1 MAMIE
6 VFLGAIIKVI
16 FDKLASVDLK
26 KLARSEG
33 LDTQL
38 KRWSQVLSLIQAVL
52 DDEEDKQNMRI
63 AVKQWL
69 DDLQDLAYD
78 MDDVIDEFSTEACR
92 RKLMEAQGSTSKVR
106 KVKIPSCCTNF
117 SVKDYKFNRKMAPKV
132 DEITRR
138 LESLKEQIK
147 ILHLVE
153 TVAKRPNK
161 TRDRLPSTSLVESYV
176 YGREN
181 DKKELLKLLL
191 SNESSD
197 DQVAV
202 IPIVGM
208 GGVGKTTLAQMVYN
222 DDRVNEFFDSKAWAC
237 VSDDFDIF
245 GVTKTILRAIT
256 AGGCD
261 YEDLNMVQVKLSE
274 ALTRKRFLIVLDDV
288 WNEKYEDWDILRRP
302 FLVGSSGS
310 KIIVTTRNQR
320 VASVVSS
327 TSGYSLKE
335 LTDDESLWLL
345 ARHALGRTNF
355 DRYPNLEGI
364 GRSIVRKCKNLPL
377 AVKTL
382 GGLLRARST
391 PDEWTDI
398 LNSEIWEIKEDQSDI
413 LPALRLS
420 YYHLPA
426 HLKPCFAYCS
436 IFPKDYEFDKYEL
449 VLLWMA
455 EGFLEESKASDLME
469 DIGEDY
475 FKELLMRSF
484 FQQSSSTSSRFV
496 MHDLI
501 NDLARY
507 IAGDFCS
514 RLTDDLEEN
523 IKCTILDKVRYTSF
537 TSSIYGASQKFKTLQ
552 KAKHLR
558 SFLPVSGKYVGN
570 FYIAKKVITE
580 LLLELRYSR
589 VLSFSGYDISD
600 LPNSIGEL
608 IHLRYLN
615 LSGTSLKV
623 LPESL
628 SNLCNLQTLRLRDCW
643 GLINLPVGIRKLINL
658 RHLENSNTSQL
669 HEMPSGIDQ
678 LTSLQTLSKVV
689 VSKNGG
695 FRLNDLGNLSLLAGS
710 LAILELQNVTNVQE
724 ARDANL
730 KNKRDLDKIVLA
742 WNSEYDGSLSK
753 VLQQDLLEALR
764 PHTNLTSLE
773 IKFYKG
779 DKFSSWVGD
788 SSFTKLVKVSLR
800 GCTHCKCLPSLG
812 QLPALKDLSIQT
824 MLEVKA
830 VGTELCGK
838 DCFPSLESLTF
849 DDMPE
854 WEEWTCLSSA
864 GENEC
869 HFPLLR
875 KLCISG
881 CPKLKSIPVLHLPS
895 LSELNLKKCSVGIA
909 KCFHNLT
916 SLNQLQF
923 GQIIGLASLEDVFKQ
938 FPSGLEGIALHECHQ
953 LKNLWGS
960 SKTVNLV
967 QLKSLDVSE
976 CSQLSSLEELGSN
989 NTVNLVQLKRLFV
1002 SECSQLS
1009 SLEELGVLPTLEY
1022 LDIKGCSALQ
1032 SLPTFSGLDTLRIG
1046 RCSALSCLPMDK
1058 LLLPQLRSLE
1068 ISQCQKLNLTPE
1080 IVIEDTSTSI
1090 EILEITDCPCL
1101 NLRTML
1107 GSVYSFASL
1116 RSLDISDCDYHLDQ
1130 LPTPSLER
1138 LSLCRCKNVS
1148 YLPSGLGRLRS
1159 LLLYSCSSPLLFP
1172 QGDFPPTLKFLDI
1185 EAGENLQLKPLSE
1198 WGLNRL
1204 TFLER
1209 FYIRGG
1215 YPELE
1220 SFSGSGDD
1228 GLALLPPTLRSVTI
1242 RDLPNLK
1249 SLSAFLRGLTALQDL
1264 SIFNCPKLGSL
1275 PRGSLSNPL
1284 RALEIYECPL
1294 LEKRCL
1300 MDRGDYWPMIED
1312 IPIVTIRS
1320 DGTRWGSMFF
1330 SCDFD

>member
-1 MAMIE
+1 
-6 VFLGAIIKVI
+6 
-16 FDKLASVDLK
+16 
-26 KLARSEG
+26 
-33 LDTQL
+33 
-38 KRWSQVLSLIQAVL
+38 
-52 DDEEDKQNMRI
+52 
-63 AVKQWL
+63 
-69 DDLQDLAYD
+69 
-78 MDDVIDEFSTEACR
+78 
-92 RKLMEAQGSTSKVR
+92 
-106 KVKIPSCCTNF
+106 
-117 SVKDYKFNRKMAPKV
+117 
-132 DEITRR
+132 
-138 LESLKEQIK
+138 
-147 ILHLVE
+147 
-153 TVAKRPNK
+153 
-161 TRDRLPSTSLVESYV
+161 
-176 YGREN
+176 
-181 DKKELLKLLL
+181 
-191 SNESSD
+191 
-197 DQVAV
+197 
-202 IPIVGM
+202 M

-245 GVTKTILRAIT
+245 GVTKTILKAIT
-256 AGGCD
+256 PGVCD

-310 KIIVTTRNQR
+310 KIIVTTRHHR
-320 VASVVSS
+320 VASVMSS
-327 TSGYSLKE
+327 TAGYSLEE
-335 LTDDESLWLL
+335 LRDDESLCLL

-364 GRSIVRKCKNLPL
+364 GRSVARKCKNLPL

-455 EGFLEESKASDLME
+455 EGFLEESKASELME
-469 DIGEDY
+469 DMGENY

-507 IAGDFCS
+507 VAGDFCS

-523 IKCTILDKVRYTSF
+523 IKCTILDKVRYASF
-537 TSSIYGASQKFKTLQ
+537 TSSAYGASQKFKTLQ
-552 KAKHLR
+552 KTKHLR
-558 SFLPVSGKYVGN
+558 SFLPLPIFVEDGRE
-570 FYIAKKVITE
+570 FYEFHIPKKVIAE

-589 VLSFSGYDISD
+589 VLSFSGYVIFD

-615 LSGTSLKV
+615 LSGTWLKL

-628 SNLCNLQTLRLRDCW
+628 SNLCNLQTLRLRNCRK
-643 GLINLPVGIRKLINL
+643 LINLPVGIRKLINL

-689 VSKNGG
+689 VSKHGG

-710 LAILELQNVTNVQE
+710 LAILGLQNVKNVQE

-730 KNKRDLDKIVLA
+730 KNKRDLDELVLA

-773 IKFYKG
+773 IEFYKG

-788 SSFTKLVKVSLR
+788 YSFTKLVKVSLR

-812 QLPALKDLSIQT
+812 QLPALKDLSIQS
-824 MLEVKA
+824 MREVKA

-838 DCFPSLESLTF
+838 DCSWEFSFPLLESLTF

-869 HFPLLR
+869 RFPLLR
-875 KLCISG
+875 KLCISR
-881 CPKLKSIPVLHLPS
+881 CSKLKSIPVLHLPS
-895 LSELNLKKCSVGIA
+895 LSELKLQKCSVEIA

-916 SLNQLQF
+916 SLNKLEF
-923 GQIIGLASLEDVFKQ
+923 WQIIGLASLEDVFMQ
-938 FPSGLEGIALHECHQ
+938 FPSGLEDIALRSCHQ

-960 SKTVNLV
+960 SNTMNLG
-967 QLKSLDVSE
+967 QLKSLVVSD
-976 CSQLSSLEELGSN
+976 
-989 NTVNLVQLKRLFV
+989 
-1002 SECSQLS
+1002 CSQLS
-1009 SLEELGVLPTLEY
+1009 SLEELGVLPMLKYLE
-1022 LDIKGCSALQ
+1022 IESCSALQ
-1032 SLPTFSGLDTLRIG
+1032 SLPTLSGLNTLRISF
-1046 RCSALSCLPMDK
+1046 CSALSCLPMDK
-1058 LLLPQLRSLE
+1058 LLLPQLRHLD
-1068 ISQCQKLNLTPE
+1068 IFDCQKLNLTPE

-1090 EILEITDCPCL
+1090 EILQIDGCPCL

-1116 RSLDISDCDYHLDQ
+1116 RSLNICDCDYHLDQ

-1138 LSLCRCKNVS
+1138 LRLDRCKNVS

-1159 LLLYSCSSPLLFP
+1159 LQLSFCSSPLLFP
-1172 QGDFPPTLKFLDI
+1172 QGDFPPSLEGLYI
-1185 EAGENLQLKPLSE
+1185 GGENLQLKPLSE

-1209 FYIRGG
+1209 FRIRGG

-1228 GLALLPPTLRSVTI
+1228 GFALLPPTLRSVDI
-1242 RDLPNLK
+1242 GDLPNLK
-1249 SLSAFLRGLTALQDL
+1249 SLSTLLRGLTALKGL
-1264 SIFNCPKLGSL
+1264 RIFGCPKLGSL
-1275 PRGSLSNPL
+1275 PKESLRNQLKLL
-1284 RALEIYECPL
+1284 RIDTCPL

-1300 MDRGDYWPMIED
+1300 MDRDYWRMIED
-1312 IPIVTIRS
+1312 IPCVGIGSDLQQVYTTGVPVTLEVAS
-1320 DGTRWGSMFF
+1320 DLVDGQGPIYREDTTVFF
-1330 SCDFD
+1330 SQSGETADTLQALDYALENGALCVGITNTVGSALARKTHCGVHIKAGCEIGVASTKAYTSQIVVMAMLALAVGGDMISNETRREAIIDGLLDLPSMHLACFLHHIHVDVRLALLPRL

>member
-1 MAMIE
+1 
-6 VFLGAIIKVI
+6 
-16 FDKLASVDLK
+16 
-26 KLARSEG
+26 
-33 LDTQL
+33 
-38 KRWSQVLSLIQAVL
+38 
-52 DDEEDKQNMRI
+52 MRI

-92 RKLMEAQGSTSKVR
+92 RRLLEAQGSTSKVR
-106 KVKIPSCCTNF
+106 KVKIPSCCTKF
-117 SVKDYKFNRKMAPKV
+117 SVKDYKFNRNMAPKV

-138 LESLKEQIK
+138 LESLKEQIN

-181 DKKELLKLLL
+181 DKEELLKLLL

-197 DQVAV
+197 DKVVV

-208 GGVGKTTLAQMVYN
+208 GGIGKTTLAQMVYN
-222 DDRVNEFFDSKAWAC
+222 DDRVNKFFDSKAWAC

-245 GVTKTILRAIT
+245 GVTKTILKAIT

-288 WNEKYEDWDILRRP
+288 WNEKYEDWDILCRP

-310 KIIVTTRNQR
+310 KIIVTTRNHR

-327 TSGYSLKE
+327 TAGYSLKE
-335 LTDDESLWLL
+335 LTDDDSLCLL

-455 EGFLEESKASDLME
+455 EGFIEESKASELME
-469 DIGEDY
+469 DIGDNY

-507 IAGDFCS
+507 VAGDFCS

-523 IKCTILDKVRYTSF
+523 IKCTILDKVRYASF
-537 TSSIYGASQKFKTLQ
+537 TSSGYGATQKFKTLQ

-558 SFLPVSGKYVGN
+558 SFLPLPIFVKYEGLP
-570 FYIAKKVITE
+570 FYIAKKVVAE

-589 VLSFSGYDISD
+589 VLSFSGYAISD

-615 LSGTSLKV
+615 LSGTWLKL

-628 SNLCNLQTLRLRDCW
+628 SNLCNLQTLRLSNCRE
-643 GLINLPVGIRKLINL
+643 LINLPVGIRKLINL

-669 HEMPSGIDQ
+669 CKMPSGIDQ

-689 VSKNGG
+689 VSKHGG

-730 KNKRDLDKIVLA
+730 KNKRDLDNIVLA
-742 WNSEYDGSLSK
+742 WNSEYDDSLSK

-764 PHTNLTSLE
+764 PYTNLTSLE
-773 IKFYKG
+773 IEFYRG

-800 GCTHCKCLPSLG
+800 GCTYCKCLPSLG
-812 QLPALKDLSIQT
+812 QLPALKDLSIQS
-824 MLEVKA
+824 MLGVKA
-830 VGTELCGK
+830 VGTEFCGK
-838 DCFPSLESLTF
+838 DCSWEFSFPSLESLTF
-849 DDMPE
+849 NDMPQ

-875 KLCISG
+875 KLCISC
-881 CPKLKSIPVLHLPS
+881 CPELKSIPVLHLPS
-895 LSELNLKKCSVGIA
+895 LSELKLKQCSLGIA

-916 SLNQLQF
+916 SLYKLEF
-923 GQIIGLASLEDVFKQ
+923 RQIIGLASLEDVFKQ
-938 FPSGLEGIALHECHQ
+938 FPSGLEDITLHECRQ

-960 SKTVNLV
+960 SNTINVV
-967 QLKSLDVSE
+967 QLKSLV
-976 CSQLSSLEELGSN
+976 
-989 NTVNLVQLKRLFV
+989 V

-1009 SLEELGVLPTLEY
+1009 SLEELGVLPTLKY
-1022 LDIKGCSALQ
+1022 LEIKGCSALQ
-1032 SLPTFSGLDTLRIG
+1032 SLPTLSGLNTLQIS
-1046 RCSALSCLPMDK
+1046 RCSALSCLPMEK
-1058 LLLPQLRSLE
+1058 LLLPQLRNLE
-1068 ISQCQKLNLTPE
+1068 IWQCQKLNLTPE

-1090 EILEITDCPCL
+1090 ERLEIVGCPYL

-1107 GSVYSFASL
+1107 GSVYCFASL
-1116 RSLDISDCDYHLDQ
+1116 RSLYISDCDHHLDQ
-1130 LPTPSLER
+1130 LPSPSSEY
-1138 LSLCRCKNVS
+1138 LSLDRCKNVS

-1159 LLLYSCSSPLLFP
+1159 LFP
-1172 QGDFPPTLKFLDI
+1172 QGDFPPSLKFLHI
-1185 EAGENLQLKPLSE
+1185 GAGENLQLKPLSE

-1204 TFLER
+1204 TYLES
-1209 FYIRGG
+1209 FSICSG

-1228 GLALLPPTLRSVTI
+1228 GLALLPPTLRSVAI
-1242 RDLPNLK
+1242 GDLPNLK
-1249 SLSAFLRGLTALQDL
+1249 SLSTFLRGLTALQYL
-1264 SIFNCPKLGSL
+1264 HIFNCPKLGSL
-1275 PRGSLSNPL
+1275 PKESLRNPL
-1284 RALEIYECPL
+1284 QTLLIYQCPL

-1300 MDRGDYWPMIED
+1300 MDRGDYWPVIEE
-1312 IPIVTIRS
+1312 IPLVRIGS
-1320 DGTRWGSMFF
+1320 DGIR
-1330 SCDFD
+1330 

>member
-1 MAMIE
+1 MALIE

-52 DDEEDKQNMRI
+52 DDAEEKQNMRI

-117 SVKDYKFNRKMAPKV
+117 SIKDYKFNRKMAPKV
-132 DEITRR
+132 VEITRR

-147 ILHLVE
+147 ILHLVD

-197 DQVAV
+197 DQVVV

-222 DDRVNEFFDSKAWAC
+222 DDRVNEVFDSKAWAC

-245 GVTKTILRAIT
+245 GVTKTILKAIT
-256 AGGCD
+256 SGGCD

-310 KIIVTTRNQR
+310 KIIVTTRHHR
-320 VASVVSS
+320 VASVMSS
-327 TSGYSLKE
+327 TAGYSLKE
-335 LTDDESLWLL
+335 LTNDESLWLL

-355 DRYPNLEGI
+355 DRHPNLEGI

-455 EGFLEESKASDLME
+455 EGFLEESKSSDLME
-469 DIGEDY
+469 DIGDNY

-484 FQQSSSTSSRFV
+484 FQQSSSNSSRFV

-507 IAGDFCS
+507 VAGDFCS
-514 RLTDDLEEN
+514 RLTDDVEEN
-523 IKCTILDKVRYTSF
+523 IKCTILDKVRYASF
-537 TSSIYGASQKFKTLQ
+537 TSSWYEASQKFKTLQ

-558 SFLPVSGKYVGN
+558 SFLPLPIFAEDGSDE
-570 FYIAKKVITE
+570 FYIAKKVMAE
-580 LLLELRYSR
+580 LLPELRYSR
-589 VLSFSGYDISD
+589 VLSFGGYAISE
-600 LPNSIGEL
+600 LPDSISEL

-615 LSGTSLKV
+615 LSGTRLKL
-623 LPESL
+623 LPESM
-628 SNLCNLQTLRLRDCW
+628 SNLCNLQTLRLGNCRE
-643 GLINLPVGIRKLINL
+643 LINLPVGIRKLINL
-658 RHLENSNTSQL
+658 RHLENFNTSQL

-689 VSKNGG
+689 VSKHGG
-695 FRLNDLGNLSLLAGS
+695 FRLKDLGNLSLLAGS

-742 WNSEYDGSLSK
+742 WNSEYDDSLSK

-773 IKFYKG
+773 IEFCKG
-779 DKFSSWVGD
+779 DKFSSWVED

-812 QLPALKDLSIQT
+812 QLPVLKDLSIQS

-830 VGTELCGK
+830 IGTELCGK
-838 DCFPSLESLTF
+838 DCYWESSFPSLESLTF

-864 GENEC
+864 GENKC
-869 HFPLLR
+869 HFPLLQ

-881 CPKLKSIPVLHLPS
+881 CPKLKSIPVLHRPS
-895 LSELNLKKCSVGIA
+895 LSELKLEECS
-909 KCFHNLT
+909 
-916 SLNQLQF
+916 
-923 GQIIGLASLEDVFKQ
+923 DVFMQ
-938 FPSGLEGIALHECHQ
+938 FPSGLEDITLRSCYQ

-960 SKTVNLV
+960 SNTINLV
-967 QLKSLDVSE
+967 QLKSLVVSN
-976 CSQLSSLEELGSN
+976 CS
-989 NTVNLVQLKRLFV
+989 R
-1002 SECSQLS
+1002 LS
-1009 SLEELGVLPTLEY
+1009 SLEELGVLPMLKYLE
-1022 LDIKGCSALQ
+1022 IESCSALQ
-1032 SLPTFSGLDTLRIG
+1032 SLPTLSGLNTLEISG
-1046 RCSALSCLPMDK
+1046 CSALSCLPVDK
-1058 LLLPQLRSLE
+1058 LLLPQLTNLNIRHCL
-1068 ISQCQKLNLTPE
+1068 KLSLTPE

-1090 EILEITDCPCL
+1090 ESLEIVGCPCL

-1116 RSLDISDCDYHLDQ
+1116 RSLYISDCDYHLDQ
-1130 LPTPSLER
+1130 LPNPSMEYLY
-1138 LSLCRCKNVS
+1138 LHRCKNIS

-1159 LLLYSCSSPLLFP
+1159 LVLLSCSSPLLFP
-1172 QGDFPPTLKFLDI
+1172 QGDFPPSLQILHI

-1204 TFLER
+1204 TVLRSFG
-1209 FYIRGG
+1209 IVGG
-1215 YPELE
+1215 YPDLE

-1228 GLALLPPTLRSVTI
+1228 GLALLPPTLRSVYI
-1242 RDLPNLK
+1242 LDLPNVK
-1249 SLSAFLRGLTALQDL
+1249 SLSTFLRGLSALTHLQ
-1264 SIFNCPKLGSL
+1264 ITNCPELGSL
-1275 PRGSLSNPL
+1275 PKESLSNPL
-1284 RALEIYECPL
+1284 QGLVIDKCPL

-1300 MDRGDYWPMIED
+1300 MDRGDYWPMIEE
-1312 IPIVTIRS
+1312 IPCVVIRS
-1320 DGTRWGSMFF
+1320 DGTRYAEI
-1330 SCDFD
+1330 

>member
-1 MAMIE
+1 
-6 VFLGAIIKVI
+6 
-16 FDKLASVDLK
+16 
-26 KLARSEG
+26 
-33 LDTQL
+33 
-38 KRWSQVLSLIQAVL
+38 
-52 DDEEDKQNMRI
+52 
-63 AVKQWL
+63 
-69 DDLQDLAYD
+69 
-78 MDDVIDEFSTEACR
+78 
-92 RKLMEAQGSTSKVR
+92 
-106 KVKIPSCCTNF
+106 
-117 SVKDYKFNRKMAPKV
+117 
-132 DEITRR
+132 
-138 LESLKEQIK
+138 
-147 ILHLVE
+147 
-153 TVAKRPNK
+153 
-161 TRDRLPSTSLVESYV
+161 
-176 YGREN
+176 
-181 DKKELLKLLL
+181 
-191 SNESSD
+191 
-197 DQVAV
+197 
-202 IPIVGM
+202 M

-327 TSGYSLKE
+327 TSGYSLE
-335 LTDDESLWLL
+335 VLTDDESLWLL

-382 GGLLRARST
+382 GGLLRDRST

-469 DIGEDY
+469 DIGDNY

-484 FQQSSSTSSRFV
+484 FQQSSSTSTSSRFV

-507 IAGDFCS
+507 VAGDFCS
-514 RLTDDLEEN
+514 RLTDGLEEN
-523 IKCTILDKVRYTSF
+523 IKCTILDKVRYASF
-537 TSSIYGASQKFKTLQ
+537 TCSWYEATQKFKTLQ

-558 SFLPVSGKYVGN
+558 SFLPLPMYESTTSYV
-570 FYIAKKVITE
+570 AEKVVAE

-589 VLSFSGYDISD
+589 VLSFSGYAISD

-615 LSGTSLKV
+615 LSATRLKL

-628 SNLCNLQTLRLRDCW
+628 SNLCNLQTLRLRNCRK
-643 GLINLPVGIRKLINL
+643 LINLPVGIRKLINL

-669 HEMPSGIDQ
+669 NEMPSGIDQ

-742 WNSEYDGSLSK
+742 WNSEYDDSLNK
-753 VLQQDLLEALR
+753 ALQQDLLEALQ

-788 SSFTKLVKVSLR
+788 SAFSKLVKVSLS
-800 GCTHCKCLPSLG
+800 GCTYCKCLPSLG
-812 QLPALKDLSIQT
+812 QLPALKDLSIQS
-824 MLEVKA
+824 MREVKA

-838 DCFPSLESLTF
+838 DCSWEFSFPSLESLTF

-854 WEEWTCLSSA
+854 WEEWTCHLSSA

-869 HFPLLR
+869 HFPLLQ

-881 CPKLKSIPVLHLPS
+881 CPELKSIPVLHLPS
-895 LSELNLKKCSVGIA
+895 LSELKLQKCSVGIA
-909 KCFHNLT
+909 KCFYNLT
-916 SLNQLQF
+916 SLNKLEF
-923 GQIIGLASLEDVFKQ
+923 RQIIGLASLEDAFMQ
-938 FPSGLEGIALHECHQ
+938 FPSGLERITLPFI
-953 LKNLWGS
+953 
-960 SKTVNLV
+960 
-967 QLKSLDVSE
+967 
-976 CSQLSSLEELGSN
+976 LGGA
-989 NTVNLVQLKRLFV
+989 
-1002 SECSQLS
+1002 C
-1009 SLEELGVLPTLEY
+1009 
-1022 LDIKGCSALQ
+1022 C
-1032 SLPTFSGLDTLRIG
+1032 
-1046 RCSALSCLPMDK
+1046 
-1058 LLLPQLRSLE
+1058 
-1068 ISQCQKLNLTPE
+1068 
-1080 IVIEDTSTSI
+1080 
-1090 EILEITDCPCL
+1090 
-1101 NLRTML
+1101 
-1107 GSVYSFASL
+1107 
-1116 RSLDISDCDYHLDQ
+1116 
-1130 LPTPSLER
+1130 
-1138 LSLCRCKNVS
+1138 
-1148 YLPSGLGRLRS
+1148 
-1159 LLLYSCSSPLLFP
+1159 
-1172 QGDFPPTLKFLDI
+1172 
-1185 EAGENLQLKPLSE
+1185 
-1198 WGLNRL
+1198 
-1204 TFLER
+1204 
-1209 FYIRGG
+1209 
-1215 YPELE
+1215 
-1220 SFSGSGDD
+1220 
-1228 GLALLPPTLRSVTI
+1228 VTH
-1242 RDLPNLK
+1242 
-1249 SLSAFLRGLTALQDL
+1249 A
-1264 SIFNCPKLGSL
+1264 
-1275 PRGSLSNPL
+1275 
-1284 RALEIYECPL
+1284 
-1294 LEKRCL
+1294 
-1300 MDRGDYWPMIED
+1300 
-1312 IPIVTIRS
+1312 
-1320 DGTRWGSMFF
+1320 
-1330 SCDFD
+1330 

>member
-1 MAMIE
+1 MALIE

-26 KLARSEG
+26 KFARSEG

-38 KRWSQVLSLIQAVL
+38 KRWIQVLSLIQAVL
-52 DDEEDKQNMRI
+52 DDAEDKQNMRI
-63 AVKQWL
+63 AVKHWL

-92 RKLMEAQGSTSKVR
+92 RKLMEAHGSTSKVR
-106 KVKIPSCCTNF
+106 KAKIPSCCTNF

-138 LESLKEQIK
+138 LESMKEQIK
-147 ILHLVE
+147 ILHLAE

-161 TRDRLPSTSLVESYV
+161 NRDRLPSTSLVESYV

-181 DKKELLKLLL
+181 DKEELLKLLL

-197 DQVAV
+197 DQVVV

-237 VSDDFDIF
+237 VSDDFDIV
-245 GVTKTILRAIT
+245 GVTKTILKAIT
-256 AGGCD
+256 RGGCD

-310 KIIVTTRNQR
+310 KIIVTTRHHR
-320 VASVVSS
+320 VASVMSS
-327 TSGYSLKE
+327 TAGYSLKE

-355 DRYPNLEGI
+355 DRHPNLEGI

-469 DIGEDY
+469 DTGDNY

-484 FQQSSSTSSRFV
+484 FQQSSSASSRFV

-507 IAGDFCS
+507 VGGDFCS

-537 TSSIYGASQKFKTLQ
+537 TSSMYGASQKFKTLQ

-558 SFLPVSGKYVGN
+558 SFLPVSGKYDGD

-580 LLLELRYSR
+580 LLLELRYPR
-589 VLSFSGYDISD
+589 VLSFSGYSISD

-658 RHLENSNTSQL
+658 RHLENFNTSQL

-730 KNKRDLDKIVLA
+730 KNKRDLDNIVLA

-773 IKFYKG
+773 IEFYKG

-788 SSFTKLVKVSLR
+788 SSFTKLEEVSLR

-838 DCFPSLESLTF
+838 DCSREFSFPLLESLTF

-869 HFPLLR
+869 HFPLLQ
-875 KLCISG
+875 KLCISR
-881 CPKLKSIPVLHLPS
+881 CPKLKSIPVLQLPS
-895 LSELNLKKCSVGIA
+895 LSELKLQKCSVGIA
-909 KCFHNLT
+909 KCLYNLT
-916 SLNQLQF
+916 SLNNLDF
-923 GQIIGLASLEDVFKQ
+923 RQIIGLASLEDAFMQ
-938 FPSGLEGIALHECHQ
+938 FPSGLEDITLRECHQ

-960 SKTVNLV
+960 SNTVNLV
-967 QLKSLDVSE
+967 QLKSLVVSE
-976 CSQLSSLEELGSN
+976 CSQLSSLEELA
-989 NTVNLVQLKRLFV
+989 VLPMLKYLKIE
-1002 SECSQLS
+1002 SCSALLS
-1009 SLEELGVLPTLEY
+1009 LPTL
-1022 LDIKGCSALQ
+1022 
-1032 SLPTFSGLDTLRIG
+1032 SGLNTLEISS
-1046 RCSALSCLPMDK
+1046 CSALSCLPMDK
-1058 LLLPQLRSLE
+1058 LLLPQLRNLG
-1068 ISQCQKLNLTPE
+1068 IRHCQKLNLTPE

-1090 EILEITDCPCL
+1090 ESLEIVGCPCL

-1116 RSLDISDCDYHLDQ
+1116 RFLDIRDCDYDLDQ

-1215 YPELE
+1215 YPGLE

-1228 GLALLPPTLRSVTI
+1228 GLALLPPTLRSVAI
-1242 RDLPNLK
+1242 GDLRNLK
-1249 SLSAFLRGLTALQDL
+1249 SLSTFLRGLTALRYL
-1264 SIFNCPKLGSL
+1264 HIFNCPELGSL
-1275 PRGSLSNPL
+1275 PKESLRNPL
-1284 RALEIYECPL
+1284 QTLVINKCPL

-1312 IPIVTIRS
+1312 IPCVEIRS
-1320 DGTRWGSMFF
+1320 DGIKSGSMHFF
-1330 SCDFD
+1330 SYHSD

>member
-1 MAMIE
+1 MALIE

-26 KLARSEG
+26 KLARLEG
-33 LDTQL
+33 LHTQL

-52 DDEEDKQNMRI
+52 DDAGDKQNMRI

-69 DDLQDLAYD
+69 DDLQNLAYD

-117 SVKDYKFNRKMAPKV
+117 SVKDYKFNRKMASKV

-153 TVAKRPNK
+153 TVAKRQNK

-197 DQVAV
+197 DQVVV

-222 DDRVNEFFDSKAWAC
+222 DDRVNEFFNSKAWAC

-245 GVTKTILRAIT
+245 GVTKTILKAIT

-274 ALTRKRFLIVLDDV
+274 ALTRMRFLIVLDDV

-310 KIIVTTRNQR
+310 KIIVTTRHHR
-320 VASVVSS
+320 VASVMSS
-327 TSGYSLKE
+327 TAGYSLKE
-335 LTDDESLWLL
+335 LTDDESLCLL

-355 DRYPNLEGI
+355 DRHPNLEGI

-382 GGLLRARST
+382 GGMLRDRLSL
-391 PDEWTDI
+391 DEWTDI

-455 EGFLEESKASDLME
+455 EGFVDESKASELME
-469 DIGEDY
+469 DIGDNY

-484 FQQSSSTSSRFV
+484 FQQSSSTSSHFV

-507 IAGDFCS
+507 VAGDFCS

-523 IKCTILDKVRYTSF
+523 MKCTILDKVRYASF
-537 TSSIYGASQKFKTLQ
+537 TSSVHGATQKFKTLQ

-558 SFLPVSGKYVGN
+558 SFLPLSGKYGGTT
-570 FYIAKKVITE
+570 FYIAKKVVAE

-589 VLSFSGYDISD
+589 VLSFSGYAISD
-600 LPNSIGEL
+600 LPNSIVEL

-615 LSGTSLKV
+615 LSGTSLKL

-628 SNLCNLQTLRLRDCW
+628 SNLCNLQTLGLRNCW
-643 GLINLPVGIRKLINL
+643 QLINLPVGIRKLINL

-689 VSKNGG
+689 VSKHGG

-730 KNKRDLDKIVLA
+730 KNKRGLDKIVLA

-788 SSFTKLVKVSLR
+788 SSFTKLVKVSLK

-812 QLPALKDLSIQT
+812 QLPALKDLSIQS

-838 DCFPSLESLTF
+838 DCSWEFSFPSIESLTF

-869 HFPLLR
+869 HFPLLQ
-875 KLCISG
+875 KLCISR

-895 LSELNLKKCSVGIA
+895 LSELKLQKCSVGIA

-916 SLNQLQF
+916 SLNKLEFQ
-923 GQIIGLASLEDVFKQ
+923 QIIGLASLKGVFMQ
-938 FPSGLEGIALHECHQ
+938 FPSGLEDITLSWCHQ

-960 SKTVNLV
+960 SNTINLG
-967 QLKSLDVSE
+967 QLKSLVVSG
-976 CSQLSSLEELGSN
+976 CSH
-989 NTVNLVQLKRLFV
+989 
-1002 SECSQLS
+1002 LS
-1009 SLEELGVLPTLEY
+1009 SLEELGVLLTLKY
-1022 LDIKGCSALQ
+1022 LKIEGCSALQ
-1032 SLPTFSGLDTLRIG
+1032 SLPTLSGLNTLRISS
-1046 RCSALSCLPMDK
+1046 CSALSCLPMDK
-1058 LLLPQLRSLE
+1058 LLLPQLSNLE
-1068 ISQCQKLNLTPE
+1068 ISHCHKLNLTPE
-1080 IVIEDTSTSI
+1080 IVIEDTSTLI
-1090 EILEITDCPCL
+1090 ERLQIAGCPCL

-1107 GSVYSFASL
+1107 GSFYSFSSL
-1116 RSLDISDCDYHLDQ
+1116 RTLDIWDCDHHLDQ
-1130 LPTPSLER
+1130 LPTPSLEYLR
-1138 LSLCRCKNVS
+1138 LYRCKNIS

-1159 LLLYSCSSPLLFP
+1159 LVLYSCSSILLFP
-1172 QGDFPPTLKFLDI
+1172 QGDFPPTLEDLYI

-1204 TFLER
+1204 TSLEM
-1209 FYIRGG
+1209 FSIRGG

-1228 GLALLPPTLRSVTI
+1228 GFALLPPTLRSVTI
-1242 RDLPNLK
+1242 GGLPNLK
-1249 SLSAFLRGLTALQDL
+1249 SLSTLLRGLAALQRLRISD
-1264 SIFNCPKLGSL
+1264 CPKLGSL
-1275 PRGSLSNPL
+1275 PKESLRNPL
-1284 RALEIYECPL
+1284 QTLVIDKCPL

-1312 IPIVTIRS
+1312 IPLVRIRS
-1320 DGTRWGSMFF
+1320 DDIR
-1330 SCDFD
+1330 

>member
-1 MAMIE
+1 
-6 VFLGAIIKVI
+6 
-16 FDKLASVDLK
+16 
-26 KLARSEG
+26 
-33 LDTQL
+33 
-38 KRWSQVLSLIQAVL
+38 
-52 DDEEDKQNMRI
+52 
-63 AVKQWL
+63 
-69 DDLQDLAYD
+69 

-181 DKKELLKLLL
+181 DKEELLKLLL

-237 VSDDFDIF
+237 VSDDFDII
-245 GVTKTILRAIT
+245 GVTKTILKAIK

-274 ALTRKRFLIVLDDV
+274 TLTRKRFLIVLDDV
-288 WNEKYEDWDILRRP
+288 WTEKYEDWDILRRP

-310 KIIVTTRNQR
+310 KIIVTTRHHR
-320 VASVVSS
+320 VASVM
-327 TSGYSLKE
+327 
-335 LTDDESLWLL
+335 
-345 ARHALGRTNF
+345 H
-355 DRYPNLEGI
+355 PNLEGI

-382 GGLLRARST
+382 GGLLQ
-391 PDEWTDI
+391 
-398 LNSEIWEIKEDQSDI
+398 DQSDI

-455 EGFLEESKASDLME
+455 EGFLEESKASQLME
-469 DIGEDY
+469 DIGDNY

-501 NDLARY
+501 NDLAKY
-507 IAGDFCS
+507 VAGDFCS

-523 IKCTILDKVRYTSF
+523 INCTILDKV
-537 TSSIYGASQKFKTLQ
+537 
-552 KAKHLR
+552 
-558 SFLPVSGKYVGN
+558 
-570 FYIAKKVITE
+570 
-580 LLLELRYSR
+580 
-589 VLSFSGYDISD
+589 
-600 LPNSIGEL
+600 
-608 IHLRYLN
+608 RYLN
-615 LSGTSLKV
+615 LSGTSLKL

-628 SNLCNLQTLRLRDCW
+628 SNLCNLQTLLLRNCW
-643 GLINLPVGIRKLINL
+643 RLINLPVGIRKLINL
-658 RHLENSNTSQL
+658 RHLENSHTSQL

-678 LTSLQTLSKVV
+678 LTNLQTLSKVV
-689 VSKNGG
+689 VGKHGG

-773 IKFYKG
+773 IEFYKG

-788 SSFTKLVKVSLR
+788 SSFTKLVIVSLR
-800 GCTHCKCLPSLG
+800 GCTHCRCLPSLG
-812 QLPALKDLSIQT
+812 QLPALKDLSIQS
-824 MLEVKA
+824 MREVKA

-838 DCFPSLESLTF
+838 DCSWEFSFPSLESLTF

-854 WEEWTCLSSA
+854 WEEWTCHLSSA

-869 HFPLLR
+869 HFPLLQ

-881 CPKLKSIPVLHLPS
+881 CPELKSIPVLHLPS
-895 LSELNLKKCSVGIA
+895 LCELNNTI
-909 KCFHNLT
+909 N
-916 SLNQLQF
+916 
-923 GQIIGLASLEDVFKQ
+923 I
-938 FPSGLEGIALHECHQ
+938 
-953 LKNLWGS
+953 
-960 SKTVNLV
+960 V
-967 QLKSLDVSE
+967 QLKSLVVSE
-976 CSQLSSLEELGSN
+976 CSQISSLEELA
-989 NTVNLVQLKRLFV
+989 
-1002 SECSQLS
+1002 
-1009 SLEELGVLPTLEY
+1009 VLPMLKY
-1022 LDIKGCSALQ
+1022 LKIESCSALQ
-1032 SLPTFSGLDTLRIG
+1032 SLPT
-1046 RCSALSCLPMDK
+1046 LS
-1058 LLLPQLRSLE
+1058 
-1068 ISQCQKLNLTPE
+1068 
-1080 IVIEDTSTSI
+1080 EDTSTPI
-1090 EILEITDCPCL
+1090 ERLEIIGCPCL

-1116 RSLDISDCDYHLDQ
+1116 RSLDISDCDYHPDQ
-1130 LPTPSLER
+1130 LPTPSLEC
-1138 LSLCRCKNVS
+1138 LCLYRCKNIS
-1148 YLPSGLGRLRS
+1148 YLPSGLGRLGS
-1159 LLLYSCSSPLLFP
+1159 LELLSCSSPVLFP
-1172 QGDFPPTLKFLDI
+1172 QGDFPLNLKSLRI
-1185 EAGENLQLKPLSE
+1185 VAGENLQLKPLSE

-1204 TFLER
+1204 TSLEM
-1209 FYIRGG
+1209 FSIDGG

-1228 GLALLPPTLRSVTI
+1228 GLALLPPTLRSVI
-1242 RDLPNLK
+1242 IVGLPNLK
-1249 SLSAFLRGLTALQDL
+1249 SLSTFLRGLTALRHL
-1264 SIFNCPKLGSL
+1264 YIFNCPKLGSL
-1275 PRGSLSNPL
+1275 PKEPLRNPL
-1284 RALEIYECPL
+1284 QTLKIDKCPL

-1300 MDRGDYWPMIED
+1300 MDKGDYWPMIED
-1312 IPIVTIRS
+1312 IPHVIIGS
-1320 DGTRWGSMFF
+1320 DDIMY
-1330 SCDFD
+1330 

>member
-1 MAMIE
+1 
-6 VFLGAIIKVI
+6 
-16 FDKLASVDLK
+16 
-26 KLARSEG
+26 
-33 LDTQL
+33 
-38 KRWSQVLSLIQAVL
+38 
-52 DDEEDKQNMRI
+52 MRI
-63 AVKQWL
+63 AVKHWL
-69 DDLQDLAYD
+69 DDHQDLAYD

-106 KVKIPSCCTNF
+106 KVKIPSCCTSF
-117 SVKDYKFNRKMAPKV
+117 SVKDYKFNRKMTPKV

-181 DKKELLKLLL
+181 DKEELLKLLL

-197 DQVAV
+197 DQVVV

-256 AGGCD
+256 SGGCD

-310 KIIVTTRNQR
+310 KIIVTTRHHR
-320 VASVVSS
+320 VASVMSS
-327 TSGYSLKE
+327 TAGYSLKE
-335 LTDDESLWLL
+335 LTDDESLCLL

-469 DIGEDY
+469 DIGDNY

-484 FQQSSSTSSRFV
+484 FQQSSSNSSRFV

-507 IAGDFCS
+507 VAGDFCS

-523 IKCTILDKVRYTSF
+523 IKCTILDKVRYASF
-537 TSSIYGASQKFKTLQ
+537 TSSWYEASQKFKTLQ

-558 SFLPVSGKYVGN
+558 SFLPLPIFAEDGSDE
-570 FYIAKKVITE
+570 FYIAKKVIAE
-580 LLLELRYSR
+580 LLPELRYSR
-589 VLSFSGYDISD
+589 VLSFGGYAISE
-600 LPNSIGEL
+600 LPDSISEL

-615 LSGTSLKV
+615 LSGTRLKL
-623 LPESL
+623 LPESM
-628 SNLCNLQTLRLRDCW
+628 SNLCNLQTLRLGNCRE
-643 GLINLPVGIRKLINL
+643 LINLPVGIRKLINL

-689 VSKNGG
+689 VSKHGA
-695 FRLNDLGNLSLLAGS
+695 FRLKDLGNLSLLAGS

-730 KNKRDLDKIVLA
+730 KDKRDLDKIVLA
-742 WNSEYDGSLSK
+742 WNSEYDDSLSK

-773 IKFYKG
+773 IEFYKG

-788 SSFTKLVKVSLR
+788 YSFTKLVKVSLR

-812 QLPALKDLSIQT
+812 QLPALKDLSIQS

-838 DCFPSLESLTF
+838 DCSWEFSFPSLESLTF

-875 KLCISG
+875 KLCISR

-895 LSELNLKKCSVGIA
+895 LSELKLDECSVGIA
-909 KCFHNLT
+909 KCFYNLT
-916 SLNQLQF
+916 SLNKLEF
-923 GQIIGLASLEDVFKQ
+923 WQIIGLASLEDVFMQ
-938 FPSGLEGIALHECHQ
+938 FPSGLEDIALRSCHQ

-960 SKTVNLV
+960 ST
-967 QLKSLDVSE
+967 
-976 CSQLSSLEELGSN
+976 
-989 NTVNLVQLKRLFV
+989 TR
-1002 SECSQLS
+1002 
-1009 SLEELGVLPTLEY
+1009 VLPMLKY
-1022 LDIKGCSALQ
+1022 LTIESCSALQ
-1032 SLPTFSGLDTLRIG
+1032 SLPTLSGLNRLRISF
-1046 RCSALSCLPMDK
+1046 CSALSCLPMDK
-1058 LLLPQLRSLE
+1058 LLLPQLRHLE
-1068 ISQCQKLNLTPE
+1068 IFDCHKLNLTPE

-1090 EILEITDCPCL
+1090 EGLQIFGCPCL

-1116 RSLDISDCDYHLDQ
+1116 RSLDIRDCDYHLDQ
-1130 LPTPSLER
+1130 LPTPNLER
-1138 LSLCRCKNVS
+1138 LYLCRCKNVS

-1159 LLLYSCSSPLLFP
+1159 LQLSFCSSPLLFP
-1172 QGDFPPTLKFLDI
+1172 QGDFPPSLEGLYI
-1185 EAGENLQLKPLSE
+1185 EGGENLQLKPLSE

-1204 TFLER
+1204 TSLER
-1209 FYIRGG
+1209 FRIRGG

-1228 GLALLPPTLRSVTI
+1228 GFALLPPTLRSVDI
-1242 RDLPNLK
+1242 GDLPNLK
-1249 SLSAFLRGLTALQDL
+1249 SLSTLLRGLTALKGL
-1264 SIFNCPKLGSL
+1264 RIFGCPKLGSL
-1275 PRGSLSNPL
+1275 PKESLRNQLKLL
-1284 RALEIYECPL
+1284 RIDTCPL

-1300 MDRGDYWPMIED
+1300 MDRDYWRVIED
-1312 IPIVTIRS
+1312 IPCVGIGS
-1320 DGTRWGSMFF
+1320 DLQRVYTCLCIYF
-1330 SCDFD
+1330 SF

>member
-1 MAMIE
+1 MALIE

-26 KLARSEG
+26 KFARSEG

-52 DDEEDKQNMRI
+52 DDAEDKQNMRI

-78 MDDVIDEFSTEACR
+78 MDNVIDEFSTEACR

-138 LESLKEQIK
+138 LESMKEQIK
-147 ILHLVE
+147 ILHLAE

-181 DKKELLKLLL
+181 DKEELLKLLL

-197 DQVAV
+197 DQVVV

-208 GGVGKTTLAQMVYN
+208 GGVGKTTLAQVVYN
-222 DDRVNEFFDSKAWAC
+222 DDRVKEFFDPKAWAC

-245 GVTKTILRAIT
+245 GVTKTILRAST
-256 AGGCD
+256 PGGCD
-261 YEDLNMVQVKLSE
+261 YGDLNMVQVKLSE

-302 FLVGSSGS
+302 FLVGSPGS
-310 KIIVTTRNQR
+310 KIIVTTRNHR

-327 TSGYSLKE
+327 TAGYNLKE
-335 LTDDESLWLL
+335 LTDDESLCLL
-345 ARHALGRTNF
+345 ARHALERTNF
-355 DRYPNLEGI
+355 DRHPNLEGI

-382 GGLLRARST
+382 GGMLRARST

-455 EGFLEESKASDLME
+455 EGFLEESKASELME
-469 DIGEDY
+469 DIGDNY

-484 FQQSSSTSSRFV
+484 FQQSSSTSTSSRFV

-507 IAGDFCS
+507 VAGDFCS
-514 RLTDDLEEN
+514 RLTDGLEEN
-523 IKCTILDKVRYTSF
+523 IKCTILDKVRYASF
-537 TSSIYGASQKFKTLQ
+537 TSSWYEATQNFKTLQ

-558 SFLPVSGKYVGN
+558 SFLPLYGKSECSGFWIG
-570 FYIAKKVITE
+570 KKVIAE
-580 LLLELRYSR
+580 LLPELQYSR
-589 VLSFSGYDISD
+589 VLSFSGYAISD

-615 LSGTSLKV
+615 LSGTCLKL

-628 SNLCNLQTLRLRDCW
+628 SNLCNLQTLRLRNCIE
-643 GLINLPVGIRKLINL
+643 LINLPVGIRKLINL

-689 VSKNGG
+689 VSKHGG

-730 KNKRDLDKIVLA
+730 KNKRGLDKIVLA

-773 IKFYKG
+773 IEFYKG

-800 GCTHCKCLPSLG
+800 GCTHCNCLPSLG
-812 QLPALKDLSIQT
+812 QLPALKDLSIQS
-824 MLEVKA
+824 MREVKA
-830 VGTELCGK
+830 VGTELRGK
-838 DCFPSLESLTF
+838 DCSWEFSFPSLESLTI

-869 HFPLLR
+869 HFPLLQ
-875 KLCISG
+875 KLRINR

-895 LSELNLKKCSVGIA
+895 LSELKLQKCSVGIA
-909 KCFHNLT
+909 KCFYNLT
-916 SLNQLQF
+916 SLNNLDF
-923 GQIIGLASLEDVFKQ
+923 RQIIGLASLEDAFMQ
-938 FPSGLEGIALHECHQ
+938 FPSGLEDITLRECHQ

-960 SKTVNLV
+960 SNTVNLV
-967 QLKSLDVSE
+967 QLKSLVVSE
-976 CSQLSSLEELGSN
+976 CSQLSSLEELA
-989 NTVNLVQLKRLFV
+989 
-1002 SECSQLS
+1002 
-1009 SLEELGVLPTLEY
+1009 VLPMLRY
-1022 LDIKGCSALQ
+1022 LQIHSCSALQ
-1032 SLPTFSGLDTLRIG
+1032 SLPTLSGLNGLGIN
-1046 RCSALSCLPMDK
+1046 RCSALSCLPTDK
-1058 LLLPQLRSLE
+1058 LLLPQLRHLG
-1068 ISQCQKLNLTPE
+1068 IRHCQKLNLTPE

-1090 EILEITDCPCL
+1090 ESLQIVGCPCL

-1116 RSLDISDCDYHLDQ
+1116 RSLSISDCDHHLDQ

-1138 LSLCRCKNVS
+1138 VSLVRCKNVS

-1159 LLLYSCSSPLLFP
+1159 LFLSSCSSPLLFP
-1172 QGDFPPTLKFLDI
+1172 QGDFPPSLKFLHI
-1185 EAGENLQLKPLSE
+1185 AAGENLQLKPLSE

-1204 TFLER
+1204 PFLES
-1209 FYIRGG
+1209 FGIHGG

-1228 GLALLPPTLRSVTI
+1228 GFALLPPTLTSVAI
-1242 RDLPNLK
+1242 HDLPNLK
-1249 SLSAFLRGLTALQDL
+1249 SLSAFLRGLTALRYL
-1264 SIFNCPKLGSL
+1264 RIFECPKLGSL
-1275 PRGSLSNPL
+1275 PKESLRNPL
-1284 RALEIYECPL
+1284 LTLQIDKCPL

-1300 MDRGDYWPMIED
+1300 MDRGD
-1312 IPIVTIRS
+1312 
-1320 DGTRWGSMFF
+1320 
-1330 SCDFD
+1330 

>member
-1 MAMIE
+1 MALIE
-6 VFLGAIIKVI
+6 VFLGAIIKVV

-26 KLARSEG
+26 KFARSEG

-38 KRWSQVLSLIQAVL
+38 KRWIQALSLIQAVL
-52 DDEEDKQNMRI
+52 DDAEDKQNMRI
-63 AVKQWL
+63 AVKHWL

-78 MDDVIDEFSTEACR
+78 MDDS
-92 RKLMEAQGSTSKVR
+92 M
-106 KVKIPSCCTNF
+106 
-117 SVKDYKFNRKMAPKV
+117 
-132 DEITRR
+132 
-138 LESLKEQIK
+138 KEQIK

-176 YGREN
+176 FGREN
-181 DKKELLKLLL
+181 DKEELLKLLL
-191 SNESSD
+191 SNESKD
-197 DQVAV
+197 DRVV
-202 IPIVGM
+202 LIPIVGM

-237 VSDDFDIF
+237 
-245 GVTKTILRAIT
+245 
-256 AGGCD
+256 
-261 YEDLNMVQVKLSE
+261 
-274 ALTRKRFLIVLDDV
+274 RFLIVLDDV

-327 TSGYSLKE
+327 TSGYSLE
-335 LTDDESLWLL
+335 VLTDDESLWLL

-382 GGLLRARST
+382 GGLLRDRST

-469 DIGEDY
+469 DIGDNY

-484 FQQSSSTSSRFV
+484 FQQSSSTSTSSRFV

-507 IAGDFCS
+507 VAGDFCS
-514 RLTDDLEEN
+514 RLTDGLEEN
-523 IKCTILDKVRYTSF
+523 IKCTILDKVRYASF
-537 TSSIYGASQKFKTLQ
+537 TCSWYEATQKFKTLQ

-558 SFLPVSGKYVGN
+558 SFLPLPMYESTTSYV
-570 FYIAKKVITE
+570 AEKVVAE

-589 VLSFSGYDISD
+589 VLSFSGYAISD

-608 IHLRYLN
+608 IHLSKVLQQDLLEALRPHTNLTSLEIEFYKGDKFSSWVEDSSFTKLVKVSLRGCTHCKCLPSLGQLPALKDLSIQSMLEVKAIGTDLTFDDMPEWEEWTCHFSSAGENECHFPLLRKLCISGCPKLKSIPVLQLPSLSELN
-615 LSGTSLKV
+615 LKKCSVGIAKCFHNLTSLNQ
-623 LPESL
+623 LH
-628 SNLCNLQTLRLRDCW
+628 NLCNLQTLRLRNCRK
-643 GLINLPVGIRKLINL
+643 LINLPVGIRKLINL
-658 RHLENSNTSQL
+658 RHLETFNPSQL

-678 LTSLQTLSKVV
+678 LTNLQTLSKVV
-689 VSKNGG
+689 VGKHGG

-742 WNSEYDGSLSK
+742 WNSEYEGSLSK

-764 PHTNLTSLE
+764 PQTNLTSLE
-773 IKFYKG
+773 IEFYKG

-788 SSFTKLVKVSLR
+788 SSFTKLVK
-800 GCTHCKCLPSLG
+800 
-812 QLPALKDLSIQT
+812 
-824 MLEVKA
+824 
-830 VGTELCGK
+830 LCGK
-838 DCFPSLESLTF
+838 DCSWEFSFPSLESLTF

-869 HFPLLR
+869 HFSSLQ
-875 KLCISG
+875 KLCISR

-895 LSELNLKKCSVGIA
+895 LSELNLKKCS
-909 KCFHNLT
+909 
-916 SLNQLQF
+916 
-923 GQIIGLASLEDVFKQ
+923 DVFMQ
-938 FPSGLEGIALHECHQ
+938 FPSGLGDITLRSCHQ
-953 LKNLWGS
+953 LKNLWGTS
-960 SKTVNLV
+960 NTMNFG
-967 QLKSLDVSE
+967 QLKSLVVS
-976 CSQLSSLEELGSN
+976 N
-989 NTVNLVQLKRLFV
+989 
-1002 SECSQLS
+1002 CSQLS
-1009 SLEELGVLPTLEY
+1009 SLEELGVLPMLKYLE
-1022 LDIKGCSALQ
+1022 IKSCSALQ
-1032 SLPTFSGLDTLRIG
+1032 SLPTLSGLNRLRIS
-1046 RCSALSCLPMDK
+1046 RCSAISCLPMDK
-1058 LLLPQLRSLE
+1058 
-1068 ISQCQKLNLTPE
+1068 
-1080 IVIEDTSTSI
+1080 
-1090 EILEITDCPCL
+1090 
-1101 NLRTML
+1101 
-1107 GSVYSFASL
+1107 
-1116 RSLDISDCDYHLDQ
+1116 
-1130 LPTPSLER
+1130 
-1138 LSLCRCKNVS
+1138 
-1148 YLPSGLGRLRS
+1148 S
-1159 LLLYSCSSPLLFP
+1159 LLLSSCSSPLSFP
-1172 QGDFPPTLKFLDI
+1172 QGDFPPSLERLDI
-1185 EAGENLQLKPLSE
+1185 EAGENLRLKPLSE

-1209 FYIRGG
+1209 FYIRG
-1215 YPELE
+1215 
-1220 SFSGSGDD
+1220 
-1228 GLALLPPTLRSVTI
+1228 
-1242 RDLPNLK
+1242 
-1249 SLSAFLRGLTALQDL
+1249 LTALRYL
-1264 SIFNCPKLGSL
+1264 HIFHCPKLGSL
-1275 PRGSLSNPL
+1275 PKESLRNPL
-1284 RALEIYECPL
+1284 QTLQIDECPL

-1312 IPIVTIRS
+1312 IPFVRS
-1320 DGTRWGSMFF
+1320 ENRQ
-1330 SCDFD
+1330 

>member
-1 MAMIE
+1 
-6 VFLGAIIKVI
+6 
-16 FDKLASVDLK
+16 
-26 KLARSEG
+26 
-33 LDTQL
+33 
-38 KRWSQVLSLIQAVL
+38 
-52 DDEEDKQNMRI
+52 
-63 AVKQWL
+63 
-69 DDLQDLAYD
+69 
-78 MDDVIDEFSTEACR
+78 
-92 RKLMEAQGSTSKVR
+92 
-106 KVKIPSCCTNF
+106 
-117 SVKDYKFNRKMAPKV
+117 
-132 DEITRR
+132 
-138 LESLKEQIK
+138 
-147 ILHLVE
+147 
-153 TVAKRPNK
+153 
-161 TRDRLPSTSLVESYV
+161 
-176 YGREN
+176 
-181 DKKELLKLLL
+181 
-191 SNESSD
+191 
-197 DQVAV
+197 
-202 IPIVGM
+202 
-208 GGVGKTTLAQMVYN
+208 MVYN
-222 DDRVNEFFDSKAWAC
+222 DDRVNEAFDSKAWAC

-288 WNEKYEDWDILRRP
+288 WNEKYEDWDTLRRP

-310 KIIVTTRNQR
+310 KIIVTTRHHR
-320 VASVVSS
+320 VASVMSS
-327 TSGYSLKE
+327 TAGYSLEE
-335 LTDDESLWLL
+335 LTDDESLCLL
-345 ARHALGRTNF
+345 ARHALGMTNF
-355 DRYPNLEGI
+355 GRHPNLEGI

-382 GGLLRARST
+382 GGMLRARST

-469 DIGEDY
+469 DIGDNY

-484 FQQSSSTSSRFV
+484 FQQSSCTSTSSRFV

-507 IAGDFCS
+507 VAGDFCS
-514 RLTDDLEEN
+514 RLTDGLEEN
-523 IKCTILDKVRYTSF
+523 IKCTILDKVRYASF
-537 TSSIYGASQKFKTLQ
+537 TSSWYEATQKFKTLQ

-558 SFLPVSGKYVGN
+558 SFLPLYGKYECSG
-570 FYIAKKVITE
+570 FWIANKVIAE
-580 LLLELRYSR
+580 LLPELQYSR
-589 VLSFSGYDISD
+589 VLSFSGNAISD

-615 LSGTSLKV
+615 LSGTCLKL

-628 SNLCNLQTLRLRDCW
+628 SNLCNLQTLRLRNCME
-643 GLINLPVGIRKLINL
+643 LINLPVGIRKLINL

-689 VSKNGG
+689 VSKHGG
-695 FRLNDLGNLSLLAGS
+695 FRLNDLGNLSVLAGS

-730 KNKRDLDKIVLA
+730 KNKRGLDEIVLA

-773 IKFYKG
+773 IEFYKG

-812 QLPALKDLSIQT
+812 QLPALKHLSIRS

-830 VGTELCGK
+830 MGTELCGK
-838 DCFPSLESLTF
+838 DCSWEFSFPSLESLTF

-869 HFPLLR
+869 HFPLLQN
-875 KLCISG
+875 LCISR
-881 CPKLKSIPVLHLPS
+881 CPKLKSIPVLQLPS
-895 LSELNLKKCSVGIA
+895 LSELELEECSVGIA
-909 KCFHNLT
+909 KYLYNLT
-916 SLNQLQF
+916 SLNNLKF
-923 GQIIGLASLEDVFKQ
+923 RQIIGLASLEDVFKQ
-938 FPSGLEGIALHECHQ
+938 FPSGLEGITLHECHE

-960 SKTVNLV
+960 S
-967 QLKSLDVSE
+967 
-976 CSQLSSLEELGSN
+976 
-989 NTVNLVQLKRLFV
+989 NTVNLVHLKSLVV

-1022 LDIKGCSALQ
+1022 LNIEGCSALQ
-1032 SLPTFSGLDTLRIG
+1032 SLPTFSGLNTLRIG

-1068 ISQCQKLNLTPE
+1068 IRQCQKLNLTPE

-1090 EILEITDCPCL
+1090 ERLQIAGCPCL

-1130 LPTPSLER
+1130 LPTPSLEL
-1138 LSLCRCKNVS
+1138 LSLCRCKNIS

-1159 LLLYSCSSPLLFP
+1159 LVLLSCSSPLLFP
-1172 QGDFPPTLKFLDI
+1172 PGDFPPGLEILHI

-1198 WGLNRL
+1198 WGLNSL
-1204 TFLER
+1204 T
-1209 FYIRGG
+1209 
-1215 YPELE
+1215 
-1220 SFSGSGDD
+1220 
-1228 GLALLPPTLRSVTI
+1228 
-1242 RDLPNLK
+1242 
-1249 SLSAFLRGLTALQDL
+1249 SLVYFGIHGLTALRHLQ
-1264 SIFNCPKLGSL
+1264 ITNCPELGSL
-1275 PRGSLSNPL
+1275 PRESLSNPL

-1300 MDRGDYWPMIED
+1300 MGRGDYWPMIEE
-1312 IPIVTIRS
+1312 IPLVRTGCDPIRYS
-1320 DGTRWGSMFF
+1320 EIFTLIYCSIFLLIF
-1330 SCDFD
+1330 T

>member
-1 MAMIE
+1 MALIE

-52 DDEEDKQNMRI
+52 DDAEDKQNMRI

-181 DKKELLKLLL
+181 DKEELLKLLL

-245 GVTKTILRAIT
+245 GVTKTILKAIT

-310 KIIVTTRNQR
+310 KIIVTTRHHR
-320 VASVVSS
+320 VASVMSS
-327 TSGYSLKE
+327 TAGYSLKE

-355 DRYPNLEGI
+355 DRHPNLEGI

-449 VLLWMA
+449 ALLWMA
-455 EGFLEESKASDLME
+455 EGFLEESKASELME
-469 DIGEDY
+469 DMGENY

-484 FQQSSSTSSRFV
+484 FQQSSSTSTSSRFV

-507 IAGDFCS
+507 VAGDFCS
-514 RLTDDLEEN
+514 RLTDGLEEN
-523 IKCTILDKVRYTSF
+523 IKCTILDKVRYASF
-537 TSSIYGASQKFKTLQ
+537 TSSWYEATQNFKTLQ

-558 SFLPVSGKYVGN
+558 SFLPLYGKSECSG
-570 FYIAKKVITE
+570 FWIAKKVIAE
-580 LLLELRYSR
+580 LLPELQYSR
-589 VLSFSGYDISD
+589 VLSFSGYAISD

-615 LSGTSLKV
+615 LSGTCLKL

-628 SNLCNLQTLRLRDCW
+628 SNLCNLQTLRLRNCRK
-643 GLINLPVGIRKLINL
+643 LINLPVGIRKLINL

-689 VSKNGG
+689 VSKHGG

-730 KNKRDLDKIVLA
+730 KNKRGLDKIVLA

-773 IKFYKG
+773 IEFYKG

-800 GCTHCKCLPSLG
+800 GCTHCNCLPSLG
-812 QLPALKDLSIQT
+812 QLPALKDLSIQS
-824 MLEVKA
+824 MREVKA
-830 VGTELCGK
+830 VGTELRGK
-838 DCFPSLESLTF
+838 DCSWEFSFPSLESLTI

-854 WEEWTCLSSA
+854 WEEWTCHLSSA

-869 HFPLLR
+869 HFPLLQ
-875 KLCISG
+875 KLRINR

-895 LSELNLKKCSVGIA
+895 LSELKLQKCSVGIA
-909 KCFHNLT
+909 KCFYNLT
-916 SLNQLQF
+916 SLYNLDF
-923 GQIIGLASLEDVFKQ
+923 RQIIGLASLEDAFM
-938 FPSGLEGIALHECHQ
+938 H
-953 LKNLWGS
+953 N
-960 SKTVNLV
+960 TVNLV
-967 QLKSLDVSE
+967 QLKSLVVSE
-976 CSQLSSLEELGSN
+976 CSQLSSLEELA
-989 NTVNLVQLKRLFV
+989 
-1002 SECSQLS
+1002 
-1009 SLEELGVLPTLEY
+1009 VLPMLRY
-1022 LDIKGCSALQ
+1022 LQIHSCSALQ
-1032 SLPTFSGLDTLRIG
+1032 SLPTLSGLNGLGIN
-1046 RCSALSCLPMDK
+1046 RCSALSCLPTDK
-1058 LLLPQLRSLE
+1058 LLLPQLRHLG
-1068 ISQCQKLNLTPE
+1068 IRHCQKLNLTPE

-1090 EILEITDCPCL
+1090 ESLQIVGCPCL

-1116 RSLDISDCDYHLDQ
+1116 RSLSISD
-1130 LPTPSLER
+1130 SLR
-1138 LSLCRCKNVS
+1138 
-1148 YLPSGLGRLRS
+1148 YLR
-1159 LLLYSCSSPLLFP
+1159 
-1172 QGDFPPTLKFLDI
+1172 
-1185 EAGENLQLKPLSE
+1185 
-1198 WGLNRL
+1198 
-1204 TFLER
+1204 
-1209 FYIRGG
+1209 
-1215 YPELE
+1215 
-1220 SFSGSGDD
+1220 
-1228 GLALLPPTLRSVTI
+1228 
-1242 RDLPNLK
+1242 
-1249 SLSAFLRGLTALQDL
+1249 
-1264 SIFNCPKLGSL
+1264 IFECPKLGSL
-1275 PRGSLSNPL
+1275 PKESLRNPL
-1284 RALEIYECPL
+1284 LTLQIDKCPL

-1300 MDRGDYWPMIED
+1300 MERGD
-1312 IPIVTIRS
+1312 
-1320 DGTRWGSMFF
+1320 
-1330 SCDFD
+1330 